1 MITVP
6 NFVSSYL
13 EQARL
18 IGLTP
23 TKLIAAEN
31 YPPGYGDLSTY
42 FYRSIKPEFR
52 ANLKAPKFFKNVME
66 SLGIKGDS
74 EFDQLNNFLHQG
86 YRLIDCYN
94 HNRIMYPPK
103 SIVDDINTLGSNRI
117 IFLTERNV
125 AAIQAIAEIPDVA
138 QKIVPDFR
146 RGEIWFPFPNYP
158 SQELAFKESIQFA
171 ISHKLF

>member
-1 MITVP
+1 
-6 NFVSSYL
+6 
-13 EQARL
+13 
-18 IGLTP
+18 
-23 TKLIAAEN
+23 
-31 YPPGYGDLSTY
+31 
-42 FYRSIKPEFR
+42 
-52 ANLKAPKFFKNVME
+52 
-66 SLGIKGDS
+66 
-74 EFDQLNNFLHQG
+74 
-86 YRLIDCYN
+86 
-94 HNRIMYPPK
+94 MYPPK